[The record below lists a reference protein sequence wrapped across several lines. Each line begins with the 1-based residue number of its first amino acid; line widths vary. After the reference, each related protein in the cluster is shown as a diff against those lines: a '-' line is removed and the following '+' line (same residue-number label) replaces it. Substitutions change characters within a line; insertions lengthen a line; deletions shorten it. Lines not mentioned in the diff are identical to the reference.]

1 MEDRSKA
8 ISRRGLFRALVRPL
22 TQHLDELKAPV
33 SEPLEPQDSES
44 ADPDAPKI
52 AIIQGRFCLAYQG
65 GMCFTC
71 SERCPVPGAIT
82 SKLGIPTV
90 HLDIC
95 TGCGICHDLCPAP
108 RNAILIT
115 ERKPEHLTTPQPS
128 S

>member
-22 TQHLDELKAPV
+22 SQHLDEFKAPSV
-33 SEPLEPQDSES
+33 EAQQTENV
-44 ADPDAPKI
+44 DPDAPKV

-71 SERCPVPGAIT
+71 SEQCPVPGAIT

-108 RNAILIT
+108 HNAILIT
-115 ERKPEHLTTPQPS
+115 ERKPEHLEKHQAAK
-128 S
+128 